1 MKNLTKIQMNEVATD
16 LMTINLSQC
25 VTNVELKLECKRL
38 ACRIVSAEL
47 SLIYGCRSKEAIQRV
62 EKNLE
67 RARFGLEKSLKS
79 IGCRAFGDE
88 ITEIMNEI

>member
-25 VTNVELKLECKRL
+25 VTNFELKLECKRL

-67 RARFGLEKSLKS
+67 RASFGLEKSLKS
-79 IGCRAFGDE
+79 IGCRAFGNE